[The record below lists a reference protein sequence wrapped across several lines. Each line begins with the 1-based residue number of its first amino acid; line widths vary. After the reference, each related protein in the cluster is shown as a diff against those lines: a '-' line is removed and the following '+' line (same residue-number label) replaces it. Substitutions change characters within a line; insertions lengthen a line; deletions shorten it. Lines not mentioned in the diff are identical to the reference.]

1 MTVFQLLMLGASAFF
16 AFKIFQHIQ
25 TLQDPQPS
33 SQDDSE
39 NAQRSADAFSTFDS
53 SSLIEKGD
61 EALEGGDLQKALAI
75 YSEAN
80 IKEPNSAE
88 TLFKMGY
95 TLGLQ
100 DRDDEALDYY
110 KEVLE
115 LDKSNTYTHQAM
127 ASIYRKNGEFASAKL
142 HLNALVDIDDSNPIT
157 FYNYGNL
164 LVDMEHLEEA
174 KKMYIN
180 AIELNP
186 DFVEAKEELEK
197 LQEKR
202 GDERWKYQKFTNT

>member
-25 TLQDPQPS
+25 TLQDPQPN

-39 NAQRSADAFSTFDS
+39 DAPRSADAFSTFDS

-61 EALEGGDLQKALAI
+61 EALEKGDLQKALAI

-80 IKEPNSAE
+80 IKEPNSSD

-100 DRDDEALDYY
+100 ERDDEALDYY
-110 KEVLE
+110 KEALE
-115 LDKSNTYTHQAM
+115 LDQSNTYIHQAM
-127 ASIYRKNGEFASAKL
+127 ASIYRKNKEYASAKL
-142 HLNALVDIDDSNPIT
+142 HLNALVEIDDSNPIT

-164 LVDMEHLEEA
+164 FADMEHPVEA
-174 KKMYIN
+174 KRMYLQ

-186 DFVEAKEELEK
+186 DFDEAKEELEK
-197 LQEKR
+197 LSETK
-202 GDERWKYQKFTNT
+202 

>member
-16 AFKIFQHIQ
+16 AYKIYEHIQ
-25 TLQDPQPS
+25 TLQDPEP
-33 SQDDSE
+33 
-39 NAQRSADAFSTFDS
+39 NAEDRSDEGQRSADAFSTFDA

-61 EALEGGDLQKALAI
+61 EALEGEDLQKALAI

-80 IKEPNSAE
+80 IKEPNSE
-88 TLFKMGY
+88 EILFKMGY

-100 DRDDEALDYY
+100 GRDDEALEYY

-127 ASIYRKNGEFASAKL
+127 ASIYRKNKEFASAKL
-142 HLNALVDIDDSNPIT
+142 HLNALVEIDDSNPIT

-164 LVDMEHLEEA
+164 YVDMEHIDEA
-174 KKMYIN
+174 KEMYRT
-180 AIELNP
+180 ALELNP
-186 DFVEAKEELEK
+186 DFEEAKEELANLEK
-197 LQEKR
+197 E
-202 GDERWKYQKFTNT
+202 

>member
-25 TLQDPQPS
+25 TLQDPQQN
-33 SQDDSE
+33 SQDD
-39 NAQRSADAFSTFDS
+39 NDDTPRSADAFSTFDS
-53 SSLIEKGD
+53 SSLIDKGD
-61 EALEGGDLQKALAI
+61 ESLEEGDLQKALAI

-100 DRDDEALDYY
+100 GRDDEALEYY

-115 LDKSNTYTHQAM
+115 LEKSNIYVHQSM
-127 ASIYRKNGEFASAKL
+127 ASIYRKNKEYASAKL

-164 LVDMEHLEEA
+164 LVDMEHFEEA
-174 KKMYIN
+174 KGMYIN
-180 AIELNP
+180 ALELNP
-186 DFVEAKEELEK
+186 DFKEAKEELEK
-197 LQEKR
+197 LQA
-202 GDERWKYQKFTNT
+202 

>member
-25 TLQDPQPS
+25 TLQDPQENT
-33 SQDDSE
+33 QDDSE
-39 NAQRSADAFSTFDS
+39 DTPRSADAFSTFDS
-53 SSLIEKGD
+53 SSLIDKGD
-61 EALEGGDLQKALAI
+61 EALEEGDLQKALAI

-80 IKEPNSAE
+80 IKEPNSTE

-100 DRDDEALDYY
+100 ERNDEALEYY

-127 ASIYRKNGEFASAKL
+127 ASIYRKNKEYASAKL

-164 LVDMEHLEEA
+164 FVDMEHFEEA
-174 KKMYIN
+174 KGMYIN
-180 AIELNP
+180 ALELNP
-186 DFVEAKEELEK
+186 DFEEAKEELAK
-197 LQEKR
+197 LQA
-202 GDERWKYQKFTNT
+202 

>member
-25 TLQDPQPS
+25 TLQDPQS
-33 SQDDSE
+33 NSQDESE
-39 NAQRSADAFSTFDS
+39 DTPRSADAFSTFDS

-61 EALEGGDLQKALAI
+61 EALENGDLQKALAI

-80 IKEPNSAE
+80 IKEPSSAE

-100 DRDDEALDYY
+100 SRDDEALDYY

-127 ASIYRKNGEFASAKL
+127 ASIYRKNKEYASAKL

-174 KKMYIN
+174 KEMYIN

-186 DFVEAKEELEK
+186 DFEEAKEELEK
-197 LQEKR
+197 LQA
-202 GDERWKYQKFTNT
+202 

>member
-39 NAQRSADAFSTFDS
+39 DAPRSADAFSTFDS

-197 LQEKR
+197 LQA
-202 GDERWKYQKFTNT
+202 

>member
-197 LQEKR
+197 LQA
-202 GDERWKYQKFTNT
+202 

>member
-25 TLQDPQPS
+25 TLQDPEQN
-33 SQDDSE
+33 SQDNSDDTP
-39 NAQRSADAFSTFDS
+39 RSADAFSTFDS

-61 EALEGGDLQKALAI
+61 DVLENGDLQKALAI

-80 IKEPNSAE
+80 IKEPSSAE

-100 DRDDEALDYY
+100 GRDDEALDYY
-110 KEVLE
+110 KEALE
-115 LDKSNTYTHQAM
+115 LDQDNTYVHQAM
-127 ASIYRKNGEFASAKL
+127 ASIYRKNSEFASAKL

-157 FYNYGNL
+157 YYNYGNL
-164 LVDMEHLEEA
+164 YLDMEHPQEA
-174 KKMYIN
+174 KNMYTK
-180 AIELNP
+180 ALELNP
-186 DFVEAKEELEK
+186 DFSEAKEELEK
-197 LQEKR
+197 LQV
-202 GDERWKYQKFTNT
+202 G

>member
-25 TLQDPQPS
+25 TLQDPQPN
-33 SQDDSE
+33 SQDSDGD
-39 NAQRSADAFSTFDS
+39 APRRADAFSTFDS

-61 EALEGGDLQKALAI
+61 EALEKGDLQKALAI

-80 IKEPNSAE
+80 IKEPNSAD

-100 DRDDEALDYY
+100 ERDDEALDYY
-110 KEVLE
+110 KEALE
-115 LDKSNTYTHQAM
+115 LDQYNTYIHQAM
-127 ASIYRKNGEFASAKL
+127 ASIYRKNREFASAKL
-142 HLNALVDIDDSNPIT
+142 HLNALVEIDDSNPIT

-164 LVDMEHLEEA
+164 YADMEHPEEA
-174 KKMYIN
+174 RRMYLE

-186 DFVEAKEELEK
+186 DFNEAKEELEK
-197 LQEKR
+197 LQVGK
-202 GDERWKYQKFTNT
+202 